1 MAGDSAT
8 FDRGMRKA
16 AFAPLRGLA
25 FVVLVSSILVLGR
38 MTVDLVWTGS
48 DANKVAGL
56 QWALVA
62 ELRSTAQL
70 PEFLGS
76 ASERATRL
84 ARSGH
89 AWLYVSTGL
98 DRVLTSDPNSLS
110 LPEIAMRRGMDTA
123 LAQPRWQAMMVGT
136 QVLLVRLAALTTAIP
151 TLALAYGIGLLDG
164 LVARSVRRSSG
175 GRESATRYH
184 RAKYLHASL
193 VSMLL
198 MFYFW
203 WPERVELSLIVLILA
218 VAGGV
223 LLGVQAKFYKK
234 YL

>member
-25 FVVLVSSILVLGR
+25 FVALVSSILVLGR

-48 DANKVAGL
+48 DANKVASL
-56 QWALVA
+56 QQALVA

-84 ARSGH
+84 ARFGH

-98 DRVLTSDPNSLS
+98 DRILTSDPNSLS
-110 LPEIAMRRGMDTA
+110 LPEIAMRRGMDTT

-136 QVLLVRLAALTTAIP
+136 QLLLVRLAALTTAIP

-203 WPERVELSLIVLILA
+203 WPERVELSHIVLILA